1 MDNLLGVLSAFR
13 GEGDVRGQP
22 AGVNSHMV
30 CAGGGGGWVL
40 GAGGDVPG
48 EVWQS
53 VTVLTSNLNNL

>member
-30 CAGGGGGWVL
+30 CAGGGGRGVL
-40 GAGGDVPG
+40 GVGGDVPG

-53 VTVLTSNLNNL
+53 VRVLTSNLNNL

>member
-30 CAGGGGGWVL
+30 CAGGGGRVL
-40 GAGGDVPG
+40 GVGGDVPG

-53 VTVLTSNLNNL
+53 VRVLTSNLNNL

>member
-30 CAGGGGGWVL
+30 CAGGGRGWVL
-40 GAGGDVPG
+40 GVGGDVPG